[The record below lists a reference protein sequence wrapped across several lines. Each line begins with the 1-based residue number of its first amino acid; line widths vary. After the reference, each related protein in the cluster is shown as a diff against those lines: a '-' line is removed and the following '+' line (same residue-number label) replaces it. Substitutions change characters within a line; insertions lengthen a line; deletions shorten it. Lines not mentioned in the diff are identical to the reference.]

1 MTSTTD
7 NDFDIGILIERLD
20 GDEEIARE
28 VAAAFV
34 ESLHDL
40 VTQLDRA
47 IGEGAAAQVRLHAH
61 SIKGAAGNVGA
72 NALAETAAK
81 IEYAGRDNEL
91 ESAVQAMPTLKRQAD
106 YVLSVLEAW

>member
-7 NDFDIGILIERLD
+7 NDFDIGILVERLD

-28 VAAAFV
+28 VAVAFV
-34 ESLHDL
+34 ESLNDL
-40 VTQLDRA
+40 VAQLDTA
-47 IGEGAAAQVRLHAH
+47 VGDGAAAQVRLHAH

-72 NALAETAAK
+72 NGLAETAAT

-91 ESAVQAMPTLKRQAD
+91 EIAVQAMPTLKRQVEH
-106 YVLSVLEAW
+106 VLGVLEAW